1 MQKQYLTIN
10 ETAELLCISR
20 QTLYRYLKTN
30 AGFPKPIHLTE
41 KKIVFKSDEIQGWVI
56 EKRSNKVTF
65 A

>member
-1 MQKQYLTIN
+1 MTKPFLTIN

-20 QTLYRYLKTN
+20 QTVYRYLKTN

-41 KKIVFKSDEIQGWVI
+41 KKIVFRSDEIQNWVI
-56 EKRSNKVTF
+56 EKRSVTMPI